1 MEFWGERPFLIKVT
15 KMQFDETPIGAYKY
29 ELDTPILLIDLD
41 LMESNIAK
49 MADFFRSVN
58 ANLRPHTKT
67 HKTPIIAHKQIDAS
81 AIGVTC
87 AKLGEAEVMVNSGIK
102 QVLIANE
109 IITPLKIEK
118 LTSLARHADL
128 IVAVDDEDNVEHL
141 SKSAFNKGVNLK
153 VLVEVDIGMKR
164 CGVEPGEPAL
174 KLAHKIE
181 KSKNLTFAGLMGYE
195 GHTVT
200 IPDFDKRK
208 YETEKSMALLVETKD
223 LIERSGL
230 RVEIMS
236 GGGTGTYNITGKIP
250 EMTEIQ
256 AGSYVVMDAYY
267 KNVVNEFDCALTIL
281 STVISRP
288 NKTTAI
294 IDAGIKTMTKEFGL
308 PLVKGIEGVKLTRL
322 SEEHG
327 NLDVSKSE
335 IDLKRGDKIE
345 LIPTHCCTTIN
356 LHDKFYG
363 IRNDRLET
371 IWDIEGRGK
380 VR

>member
-1 MEFWGERPFLIKVT
+1 
-15 KMQFDETPIGAYKY
+15 MQFDEMPIGAYKD

-41 LMESNIAK
+41 LMESNITK
-49 MADFFRSVN
+49 MADFFRNVN
-58 ANLRPHTKT
+58 AKLRPHTKT
-67 HKTPIIAHKQIDAS
+67 HKTPILAHKQIDAG

-87 AKLGEAEVMVNSGIK
+87 AKLSEAEIMVNSGIK

-118 LTSLARHADL
+118 LTSLARHSDL
-128 IVAVDDEDNVEHL
+128 IVAVDNEENVEHL
-141 SKSAFNKGVNLK
+141 SKSASCNGVNLK

-174 KLAHKIE
+174 KLANKIE
-181 KSKNLTFAGLMGYE
+181 RSKNLTFAGLMGYE

-200 IPDFDKRK
+200 IPDFNRRK
-208 YETEKSMALLVETKD
+208 YETEKSMALLIKTKE
-223 LIERSGL
+223 LFEHNGL
-230 RVEIMS
+230 KVEIMS

-250 EMTEIQ
+250 EMTEVQ
-256 AGSYVVMDAYY
+256 AGSYIVMDAYY

-288 NKTTAI
+288 NKDTAI
-294 IDAGIKTMTKEFGL
+294 IDAGLKTMTKEFGL
-308 PLVKGIEGVKLTRL
+308 PLVKGIKGAELTRL

-327 NLDVSKSE
+327 NLDVSNAE
-335 IDLKRGDKIE
+335 LDLKLGDKIE

-363 IRNDRLET
+363 IRNGKLET
-371 IWDIEGRGK
+371 IWDIAGRGK

>member
-1 MEFWGERPFLIKVT
+1 
-15 KMQFDETPIGAYKY
+15 MQFDEMPIGAYKQ
-29 ELDTPILLIDLD
+29 EFDTPVLLIDLD

-49 MADFFRSVN
+49 MADFFCTVS
-58 ANLRPHTKT
+58 AKLRPHTKT
-67 HKTPIIAHKQIDAS
+67 HKTPILAHKQIDAG

-102 QVLIANE
+102 QILIANE

-118 LTSLARHADL
+118 LTSLARHSDL
-128 IVAVDDEDNVEHL
+128 IVAVDDEENVEHL
-141 SKSAFNKGVNLK
+141 SKSASQKGINLK
-153 VLVEVDIGMKR
+153 VLIEVDIGMNR

-174 KLAHKIE
+174 KLANKIE
-181 KSKNLTFAGLMGYE
+181 KSKNLVFAGLMGYE

-208 YETEKSMALLVETKD
+208 FETERSMALLVQTKE
-223 LIERSGL
+223 LIERNGL
-230 RVEIMS
+230 QVEIMS

-256 AGSYVVMDAYY
+256 AGSYIVMDAYY
-267 KNVVNEFDCALTIL
+267 KNVVNEFDCALTVL

-288 NKTTAI
+288 NKDTAI
-294 IDAGIKTMTKEFGL
+294 IDAGLKTVTKEFGL
-308 PLVKGIEGVKLTRL
+308 PLVKGIEGAKLTRL

-327 NLDVSKSE
+327 NLDVRKSE
-335 IDLKRGDKIE
+335 IELKRGDKIE

-363 IRNDRLET
+363 IRNGRLET
-371 IWDIEGRGK
+371 IWDITGRGK

>member
-1 MEFWGERPFLIKVT
+1 
-15 KMQFDETPIGAYKY
+15 MQFDEMPIGACKD
-29 ELDTPILLIDLD
+29 ELDTPILMIDLD
-41 LMESNIAK
+41 LMESNIAR
-49 MADFFRSVN
+49 MAEFFGSVG

-67 HKTPIIAHKQIDAS
+67 HKTPIIAHKQINAG

-102 QVLIANE
+102 HILIANE
-109 IITPLKIEK
+109 IITPFKIEK
-118 LTSLARHADL
+118 LLCLARHAEI
-128 IVAVDDEDNVEHL
+128 IVAVDNEENVEHL
-141 SKSAFNKGVNLK
+141 SNSAYNKGVNLK

-164 CGVEPGEPAL
+164 CGVAPGEPAL
-174 KLAHKIE
+174 KLANKVE

-200 IPDFDKRK
+200 IPDFSQRK
-208 YETEKSMALLVETKD
+208 YETEKSVNLLIETKD
-223 LIERSGL
+223 LIERNGL
-230 RVEIMS
+230 HVEIMS
-236 GGGTGTYNITGKIP
+236 GGGTGTYNITGKYP

-267 KNVVNEFDCALTIL
+267 KNVVNEFDCALTVL
-281 STVISRP
+281 SSVISKP
-288 NKTTAI
+288 QKDVAI
-294 IDAGIKTMTKEFGL
+294 IDAGMKTVTKEFGL
-308 PLVKGIEGVKLTRL
+308 PLVKGIKGVELASL

-327 NLDVSKSE
+327 NLDIGESI
-335 IDLKRGDKIE
+335 IDLKRGDKVE

-363 IRNDRLET
+363 IRNGRLET
-371 IWDIEGRGK
+371 IWDIAGRGK

>member
-1 MEFWGERPFLIKVT
+1 M
-15 KMQFDETPIGAYKY
+15 
-29 ELDTPILLIDLD
+29 IDLD
-41 LMESNIAK
+41 LMESNIAR
-49 MADFFRSVN
+49 MAEFFSNVG

-67 HKTPIIAHKQIDAS
+67 HKTPIIAHKQINAG

-102 QVLIANE
+102 HILIANE
-109 IITPLKIEK
+109 IITPFKIEK
-118 LTSLARHADL
+118 LLCLARHAEI
-128 IVAVDDEDNVEHL
+128 IVAVDNEENVEHL
-141 SKSAFNKGVNLK
+141 SNSAYDKGVNLK

-164 CGVEPGEPAL
+164 CGVAPGEPAL
-174 KLAHKIE
+174 ELANKIE

-200 IPDFDKRK
+200 IPDFSQRK
-208 YETEKSMALLVETKD
+208 YETEKSVNLLIETKD
-223 LIERSGL
+223 LIERNGL
-230 RVEIMS
+230 HVEIMS
-236 GGGTGTYNITGKIP
+236 GGGTGTYNITGKYP

-267 KNVVNEFDCALTIL
+267 KNVVNEFDCALTVL
-281 STVISRP
+281 SSVISKP
-288 NKTTAI
+288 QKDVAI
-294 IDAGIKTMTKEFGL
+294 IDAGMKTVTKDFGL
-308 PLVKGIEGVKLTRL
+308 PLVKGIKGVELASL

-327 NLDVSKSE
+327 NLDIGESI
-335 IDLKRGDKIE
+335 IDLKRGDKVE

-363 IRNDRLET
+363 IRNGRLET
-371 IWDIEGRGK
+371 IWDIAGRGK